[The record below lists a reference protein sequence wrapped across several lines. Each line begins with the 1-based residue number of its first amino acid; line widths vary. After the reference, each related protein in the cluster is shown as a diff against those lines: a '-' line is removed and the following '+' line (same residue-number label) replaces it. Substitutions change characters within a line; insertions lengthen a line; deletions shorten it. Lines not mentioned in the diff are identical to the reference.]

1 MLLCHCTNELTLN
14 YTGLGMDR
22 TELAARARLAEQAER
37 YEDMA
42 SYMKKVTLSAKEG
55 LCRNLYSRVK
65 LCRRIYYLKVLVN
78 T

>member
-1 MLLCHCTNELTLN
+1 
-14 YTGLGMDR
+14 MDR

-65 LCRRIYYLKVLVN
+65 LCRIIY
-78 T
+78 

>member
-1 MLLCHCTNELTLN
+1 
-14 YTGLGMDR
+14 MDR

-55 LCRNLYSRVK
+55 SSCLPYSLVK
-65 LCRRIYYLKVLVN
+65 MVWNTFAFKSAVKYLV